1 MVPKLSVVCWWNSTV
16 KISNVNIY
24 NDLAITLKCNA
35 YKSLVQRVNE
45 LTTPPRLILIN
56 HENFTVLGDSPEA

>member
-1 MVPKLSVVCWWNSTV
+1 MVPKFSVVCWWNSTV

-35 YKSLVQRVNE
+35 YKSLVQRLNE
-45 LTTPPRLILIN
+45 LTTPR
-56 HENFTVLGDSPEA
+56 D